1 MAHQALYR
9 IYRPRSFDE
18 VIGQSRV
25 VETLRQAVRQSRL
38 THAYLFAGPRGT
50 GKTSVARILAKAI
63 QCEALTEEG
72 EPCLQCSA
80 CIAVEKGQHL
90 DVLEIDAAS
99 NRGIDEIR
107 EIKER
112 IDQSPVMGRY
122 RIYIIDEV
130 HMLTTEAFNALLK
143 TLEEPPPHV
152 IFVLATTEPQKLPV
166 TVLSRCQRYEFQRL
180 TVGLIEER
188 IRQVIA
194 EEHVQVE
201 PAALELIAEYADGA
215 MRDALSLLDQTIAV
229 SGKNITYQ
237 TVSELVGTVEPIMME
252 QIMTALTS
260 PTDLGDVMRTLDDIY
275 RQGKDYRTVLRSIA
289 QQIRDI
295 VIWRQAGKD
304 LFPQYRREWLEQL
317 DARLPAKISA
327 ASWFHALELLAE
339 ADTRLRSGFPAQLS
353 VELALLKIRE
363 ELAYPTEPSSVQE
376 ERERAHRVTSPPK
389 AAPVVYAEEAVH
401 NPERVS
407 SAPKS
412 SADKNHDNDVAPIDS
427 QDMSQDERLK
437 LFLEA
442 IRQERP
448 STYALLQE
456 ARLQVTPKALEVI
469 FSFPAH
475 RDLMMASHHKALLEQ
490 VLHKVY
496 GPEMQYYLLVGNER
510 PVMVSK
516 PTAPPLS
523 QNDRAALVD
532 EIRSWFGA
540 ELPVKNIEESNEGG
554 Q

>member
-9 IYRPRSFDE
+9 VYRPRSFDE

-63 QCEALTEEG
+63 QCEALTAEG
-72 EPCLQCSA
+72 EPCLQCPA

-188 IRQVIA
+188 LRQVIA
-194 EEHVQVE
+194 EENVEVE

-229 SGKNITYQ
+229 GGKHITYQ
-237 TVSELVGTVEPIMME
+237 TVSELVGTVEPVMME

-363 ELAYPTEPSSVQE
+363 ELAYRKEPADVLQ
-376 ERERAHRVTSPPK
+376 EREQAHFV
-389 AAPVVYAEEAVH
+389 AAPSKPASIVHAEEAAPS
-401 NPERVS
+401 PEQVSGSFQS
-407 SAPKS
+407 SAEKIT
-412 SADKNHDNDVAPIDS
+412 DNEITPVDFS
-427 QDMSQDERLK
+427 DMGQDERLK
-437 LFLEA
+437 RFLEA

-456 ARLQVTPKALEVI
+456 ARLQVTSKALEVI

-510 PVMVSK
+510 PVRLSK
-516 PTAPPLS
+516 PPASKLS
-523 QNDRAALVD
+523 RNDNAELVE

-540 ELPVKNIEESNEGG
+540 DVPVKNIEESNEGG